1 MPVKRTANKN
11 ITISHLLKAYL
22 MSHVSPIEGSRT
34 IVGRWAWWL
43 TKVARSSDCRRYK
56 ISQDFFLFP
65 FFLPLYLIPD
75 GDRPL
80 NWRLRLLLDW
90 PVHWANPGEIRNLG
104 RKKTFYWQT
113 YIYKV
118 YSFMKIN
125 VWTLRLHGYQESVFW
140 REALK
145 GSLSAKRAGRR
156 RVLIEGGEVLLTP
169 PE

>member
-80 NWRLRLLLDW
+80 N
-90 PVHWANPGEIRNLG
+90 
-104 RKKTFYWQT
+104 
-113 YIYKV
+113 
-118 YSFMKIN
+118 
-125 VWTLRLHGYQESVFW
+125 
-140 REALK
+140 
-145 GSLSAKRAGRR
+145 
-156 RVLIEGGEVLLTP
+156 
-169 PE
+169 